1 MDAFYAAVEQRD
13 NPQYRGK
20 PLIVGG
26 DPDKRGVVATC
37 SYEARKFGIHSA
49 MSSARARTLCPH
61 ATFLRP
67 RFEVYRQVSRQ
78 IQAIFQDY
86 TDLIEPLSLD
96 EAYLDVT
103 DCPLFSN
110 SATLIARDI
119 KRRIREEIELTASSG
134 VSYNKFLAK
143 IASDMN
149 KPDGSYV
156 ITPEQGESFV
166 AMLPIG
172 RFHGVGK
179 ATERKMK
186 ALGIHT
192 GADLKTWSMEGLQ
205 RHFGKTAAYYYNAC
219 RGIDERPVVSHRE
232 CKSIGSET
240 TFEHDLYDREE
251 MLDWL
256 ERLATEVVELMAI
269 KHFAAHT
276 VTIKV
281 KYDNFQQVTRSRT
294 VDQPLAC
301 IEGILAL
308 LPDLLAKTEAAQ
320 RPVRLLGVT
329 VSGLIK
335 VSDAVRYG
343 QQMGLF

>member
-13 NPQYRGK
+13 NPQYRGR

-49 MSSARARTLCPH
+49 MPSARARTLCPH
-61 ATFLRP
+61 AIFLRP

-78 IQAIFQDY
+78 IQAILREY

-103 DCPLFSN
+103 ACPLFNN

-119 KRRIREEIELTASSG
+119 KRRIREEVELTGSSG

-149 KPDGSYV
+149 KPDGLYV
-156 ITPEQGESFV
+156 ITPEQGEGFV

-192 GADLKTWSMEGLQ
+192 GEDLKAWSLEELQ
-205 RHFGKTAAYYYNAC
+205 GHFGKAAVYYFNAC
-219 RGIDERPVVSHRE
+219 RGIDERPVISHRE
-232 CKSIGSET
+232 RKSLGSET
-240 TFEHDLYDREE
+240 TFEHDLYNRTE

-281 KYDNFQQVTRSRT
+281 KYDNFQQITRSRT
-294 VDQPLAC
+294 VDQPLAS
-301 IEGILAL
+301 IEGVLPL

-343 QQMGLF
+343 LQMGLF